1 MELHLF
7 TVGAAVVA
15 NLARRGREDLR
26 GVFSRWLSTPFD
38 DVEGQERIEREAEV
52 GGEIYRY
59 VLGEVN
65 GRPRELSAELNA
77 FYGFLGLRGVSPDDI
92 VVELFS
98 TDTAVGMF
106 CARVIREHLESRNFK
121 TGSIVRVAGLG
132 LGSMRFEEGLVN
144 LLDVL
149 ASSVTRAKK
158 RGWRVYVNATGGFKP
173 ETAYAVMSAFLFGA
187 DAAYYM
193 HELFRD
199 VVVIYPFP
207 VAVDRELVSELR
219 RVDGSSLESFSGI
232 KHSKLG
238 FLKLE
243 DLEARGLVE
252 RSGGLVRVKRWV
264 GELLRLLEEE

>member
-7 TVGAAVVA
+7 TVGAAIVK
-15 NLARRGREDLR
+15 NLARKGRENLR
-26 GVFSRWLSTPFD
+26 GVFSRWLSIPFD
-38 DVEGQERIEREAEV
+38 DVEGQERIEAEAE
-52 GGEIYRY
+52 GEIFEY

-65 GRPRELSAELNA
+65 ARPRELSAELNA
-77 FYGFLGLRGVSPDDI
+77 FYGFLGLHKSSPDNI
-92 VVELFS
+92 IVELFS

-106 CARVIREHLESRNFK
+106 CARVIREHLEARNFK
-121 TGSIVRVAGLG
+121 TRPVVRVSGLG
-132 LGSMRFEEGLVN
+132 LGSLKFEEGLVS
-144 LLDVL
+144 LLDAL
-149 ASSVTRAKK
+149 ASSVSEAKG

-207 VAVDRELVSELR
+207 MMIDGELVSELR
-219 RVDGSSLESFSGI
+219 RVNESPIESFKGI
-232 KHSKLG
+232 GHPKLG
-238 FLKLE
+238 YLKLE

-252 RSGGLVRVKRWV
+252 RSGGLVKVKSWV
-264 GELLRLLEEE
+264 EELLRLLEKE